1 MGTRIM
7 VEDTTVPFDD
17 RGFLEFTKN
26 RKRSTILMRIED
38 YLTNGG
44 LFNPEYMD
52 SEQVRLLILDMR
64 EYLTVYEKY

>member
-1 MGTRIM
+1 
-7 VEDTTVPFDD
+7 
-17 RGFLEFTKN
+17 
-26 RKRSTILMRIED
+26 MRIED

-64 EYLTVYEKY
+64 EYLTVYEKL